1 MTKTISIGWKRY
13 EMLREAG
20 GLQAS
25 TFYTFPDGQAA
36 YSPDGSGLYWYE
48 TLAEAKASHA

>member
-13 EMLREAG
+13 EMLRESD
-20 GLQAS
+20 GLQAY

-36 YSPDGSGLYWYE
+36 YSSDGVGLYWYKS
-48 TLAEAKASHA
+48 LKEAKASHA